1 MGVELQLGWLLM
13 NKNYSIFKKV
23 FEVTKEGFWII
34 DNNRR
39 ITYVNS
45 ALCKMLDYSFDEFI
59 GKTPSDFVDDK
70 NKIIFQEQFSK
81 INITSHSTYSI
92 ELQAKD
98 GKSIPTIFAATTV
111 YDQNNQFSCSFAM
124 VTDMREIN
132 AMKGALC
139 EANEKL
145 KISENLIRTILD
157 TQENLVV
164 VTDGK
169 RIYHGNSAFL
179 NFFNLASLEELV
191 QTECLCIWS
200 ILKPSLHKKE
210 YRCSNWLKEIEES
223 GWRVDGMG
231 KDGKMHNFIVVSNP
245 YPNQD
250 GMHVVTF
257 NDITKLQEEKEF
269 FVHLASTDT
278 LTSLHNRAKLNEI
291 LDFMV
296 KKSSRYP
303 EMPFCAIM
311 YDVDYFKNVND
322 TYGHL
327 AGDFVLK
334 ELSQLISKNIRT
346 SDFIARYG
354 GEEFIILLSNTNLE
368 YAIEVTEKLRNLV
381 EKNTFQDLKI
391 TCSFGIYQ
399 FKQGDTFSSIID
411 EVDKL
416 LYRAKQNGRN
426 RIEY

>member
-1 MGVELQLGWLLM
+1 M
-13 NKNYSIFKKV
+13 NQKYSIFKNV
-23 FEVTKEGFWII
+23 LEVTEEGLWII
-34 DNNRR
+34 DNNRKT
-39 ITYVNS
+39 TYVNS

-70 NKIIFQEQFSK
+70 NKAIFQEQLSK
-81 INITSHSTYSI
+81 INITNHKTYSV

-98 GKSIPTIFAATTV
+98 GKNIPTIFVATTV
-111 YDQNNQFSCSFAM
+111 YDQNNQLSYSFAM

-132 AMKGALC
+132 AIKEALY

-169 RIYHGNSAFL
+169 KIIHGNSAFL

-191 QTECLCIWS
+191 QTECLCIWFA
-200 ILKPSLHKKE
+200 LKPSLYKKD
-210 YRCSNWLKEIEES
+210 YKCNNWLKEIEES
-223 GWRVDGMG
+223 GWRVDGIG

-250 GMHVVTF
+250 GMYVVTF
-257 NDITKLQEEKEF
+257 NDITKLQAEKEF

-278 LTSLHNRAKLNEI
+278 LTSLHNRAKLNEM

-296 KKSSRYP
+296 KKSSRYTDI
-303 EMPFCAIM
+303 PFCAIM
-311 YDVDYFKNVND
+311 YDVDYFKKVND
-322 TYGHL
+322 IHGHL
-327 AGDFVLK
+327 TGDFVLK
-334 ELSQLISKNIRT
+334 ELSLLISKNIRT

-368 YAIEVTEKLRNLV
+368 YAIEVTEKLRSLV
-381 EKNTFQDLKI
+381 EKTTFKNLKI

-399 FKQGDTFSSIID
+399 FAQGDSVSSIID
-411 EVDKL
+411 NVDKL
-416 LYRAKQNGRN
+416 LYKAKQNGRN